1 MRGIVKGRVWVF
13 LRKTYFNFFSSC
25 QSMAMPMNA
34 APVSAMGCAKNTPFN
49 SKKCGR
55 MSKNGISK
63 ITWRQAFRNMARSA
77 FPVPW
82 KKFPDTIPKGIMKNA
97 AVKIRMAHAATCCNS
112 MSLGANGA
120 TKASAFH
127 ITAAQQTNMNVPA

>member
-82 KKFPDTIPKGIMKNA
+82 KKFPDTIPQGIMKFA
-97 AVKIRMAHAATCCNS
+97 WPTQRLVAIRCRWGRTVRRKLLLS
-112 MSLGANGA
+112 TSQRPSKR
-120 TKASAFH
+120 T
-127 ITAAQQTNMNVPA
+127 

>member
-1 MRGIVKGRVWVF
+1 MRGVAKGMF
-13 LRKTYFNFFSSC
+13 GFFCGKTYFNFFSSC

-34 APVSAMGCAKNTPFN
+34 APVSAMGWAKNTPFS

-55 MSKNGISK
+55 ISKNGISK
-63 ITWRQAFRNMARSA
+63 ITWRQAFKNMARSA

-82 KKFPDTIPKGIMKNA
+82 KKFPDTIPNGIMKKA

-112 MSLGANGA
+112 RSLGANGA
-120 TKASAFH
+120 TNASAFH
-127 ITAAQQTNMNVPA
+127 ITAAQQRSMNAPA